1 MPRFSMFTIKPA
13 NDTDEFYATI
23 RRIEDAPKIKT
34 LWEEMEDAYS
44 GSISNPQTL
53 PPPSTPAASEAD
65 TSPAP
70 SPPHAA
76 DVS

>member
-1 MPRFSMFTIKPA
+1 MPRFSMF
-13 NDTDEFYATI
+13 NATI